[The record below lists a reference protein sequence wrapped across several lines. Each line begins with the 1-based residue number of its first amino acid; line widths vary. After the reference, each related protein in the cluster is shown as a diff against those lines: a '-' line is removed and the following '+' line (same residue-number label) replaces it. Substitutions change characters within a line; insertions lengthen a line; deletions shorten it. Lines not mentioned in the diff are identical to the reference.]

1 MVIAVMDLA
10 MVVKL
15 VVSDST
21 NRSERLEFALLRRY
35 HLKYEPRRH
44 VDFILPILAEVSA
57 AQDPCLGC
65 IAHYA
70 SAAQLPCLQKWRTL
84 LVSKRSWHPI

>member
-44 VDFILPILAEVSA
+44 VDFILPI
-57 AQDPCLGC
+57 
-65 IAHYA
+65 
-70 SAAQLPCLQKWRTL
+70 
-84 LVSKRSWHPI
+84 